1 MMLLP
6 VSVGTACRINL
17 LLNLFGFMKSKF
29 LIVAGL
35 LLAGVC
41 ASAQNYFGVTGGYN
55 LSTLKMEELTGDP
68 YGVKTEHSPRSGFN
82 AGIAYEHRFTGSD
95 KGNLFIGA
103 NVLYSLEGYHYKTT
117 IPTGVSDIVLK
128 SGSDAVYEDNVDFKY
143 LKVPVSFGYNFKLS
157 DNFGLAPKVF
167 GILESQLD
175 IVHDDVNPV
184 FDFAFGA
191 GVNLNIGERLS
202 IGLGYDWNLEN
213 DFEPNIRYGNAH
225 ANVTYYIFSK

>member
-1 MMLLP
+1 
-6 VSVGTACRINL
+6 
-17 LLNLFGFMKSKF
+17 MKKN

-143 LKVPVSFGYNFKLS
+143 LKLPVSFGYNFKLS

-202 IGLGYDWNLEN
+202 IGLGYDWNIEN

-225 ANVTYYIFSK
+225 ANVSYYIFSTK

>member
-1 MMLLP
+1 
-6 VSVGTACRINL
+6 
-17 LLNLFGFMKSKF
+17 MKKL

-35 LLAGVC
+35 MLAGVC

-143 LKVPVSFGYNFKLS
+143 LKLPVSFGYNFKLS

-202 IGLGYDWNLEN
+202 IGLGYDWNIEN

-225 ANVTYYIFSK
+225 ANVSYYIFSK

>member
-1 MMLLP
+1 
-6 VSVGTACRINL
+6 
-17 LLNLFGFMKSKF
+17 MKKI
-29 LIVAGL
+29 LIVVGL
-35 LLAGVC
+35 MLAGVC

-143 LKVPVSFGYNFKLS
+143 LKLPVSFGYNFKLS

-202 IGLGYDWNLEN
+202 IGLGYDWNLES

-225 ANVTYYIFSK
+225 ANVSYYIFSTK

>member
-1 MMLLP
+1 MKKMLIA
-6 VSVGTACRINL
+6 VGL
-17 LLNLFGFMKSKF
+17 M
-29 LIVAGL
+29 
-35 LLAGVC
+35 LASVC

-55 LSTLKMEELTGDP
+55 LSTLKMEESTGDP

-82 AGIAYEHRFTGSD
+82 AGIAYEHRFDGSD
-95 KGNLFIGA
+95 KGNLFLGA

-117 IPTGVSDIVLK
+117 IPTGGSDIKLK
-128 SGSDAVYEDNVDFKY
+128 SGSAPVVYEDDVDIKN

-175 IVHDDVNPV
+175 VDHNETNQV

-191 GVNLNIGERLS
+191 GLNLNIGERLS
-202 IGLGYDWNLEN
+202 IGLGYDWNPET
-213 DFEPNIRYGNAH
+213 DFEPTIVYGNAH

>member
-1 MMLLP
+1 
-6 VSVGTACRINL
+6 
-17 LLNLFGFMKSKF
+17 MKKI

-35 LLAGVC
+35 MLAGVC

-143 LKVPVSFGYNFKLS
+143 LKLPVSFGYNFKLS

-202 IGLGYDWNLEN
+202 IGLGYDWNIEN

-225 ANVTYYIFSK
+225 ANVSYYIFSTK

>member
-1 MMLLP
+1 M
-6 VSVGTACRINL
+6 
-17 LLNLFGFMKSKF
+17 
-29 LIVAGL
+29 
-35 LLAGVC
+35 
-41 ASAQNYFGVTGGYN
+41 
-55 LSTLKMEELTGDP
+55 
-68 YGVKTEHSPRSGFN
+68 
-82 AGIAYEHRFTGSD
+82 
-95 KGNLFIGA
+95 FIGA

-117 IPTGVSDIVLK
+117 IPTGGSDIVLK

-143 LKVPVSFGYNFKLS
+143 LKLPVSFGYNFKLS

-202 IGLGYDWNLEN
+202 IGLGYDWNIEN

-225 ANVTYYIFSK
+225 ANVSYYIFSK

>member
-1 MMLLP
+1 M
-6 VSVGTACRINL
+6 
-17 LLNLFGFMKSKF
+17 
-29 LIVAGL
+29 
-35 LLAGVC
+35 LAGVC

-143 LKVPVSFGYNFKLS
+143 LKLPVSFGYNFKLS

-202 IGLGYDWNLEN
+202 IGLGYDWNIEN

-225 ANVTYYIFSK
+225 ANVSYYIFSK

>member
-1 MMLLP
+1 
-6 VSVGTACRINL
+6 
-17 LLNLFGFMKSKF
+17 MKKI

-35 LLAGVC
+35 MLAGVC

-143 LKVPVSFGYNFKLS
+143 LKLPVSFGYNFKLS

-202 IGLGYDWNLEN
+202 IGLGYDWNIEN

-225 ANVTYYIFSK
+225 ANVSYYIFSK

>member
-1 MMLLP
+1 MML
-6 VSVGTACRINL
+6 AN
-17 LLNLFGFMKSKF
+17 
-29 LIVAGL
+29 
-35 LLAGVC
+35 VC
-41 ASAQNYFGVTGGYN
+41 VSAQNYFGVTGGYN
-55 LSTLKMEELTGDP
+55 LSTLKMENSGGEDP
-68 YGVKTEHSPRSGFN
+68 FGVKKEHSPRSGFN

-117 IPTGVSDIVLK
+117 IPTGGSDIKLK
-128 SGSDAVYEDNVDFKY
+128 SGSAAVYEGDVDIKN

-175 IVHDDVNPV
+175 VDHNETNPV

-202 IGLGYDWNLEN
+202 IGLGYDWNPEN
-213 DFEPNIRYGNAH
+213 DFEPNIRYCNAH
-225 ANVTYYIFSK
+225 ANVSYYIFSK

>member
-1 MMLLP
+1 
-6 VSVGTACRINL
+6 
-17 LLNLFGFMKSKF
+17 MKSKF

>member
-1 MMLLP
+1 
-6 VSVGTACRINL
+6 
-17 LLNLFGFMKSKF
+17 MKKI

-35 LLAGVC
+35 MLAGVC

-95 KGNLFIGA
+95 KSNLFIGA

-225 ANVTYYIFSK
+225 ANVSYYIFSTK

>member
-1 MMLLP
+1 
-6 VSVGTACRINL
+6 
-17 LLNLFGFMKSKF
+17 MKKI

-35 LLAGVC
+35 MLAGVC

-202 IGLGYDWNLEN
+202 IGLGYDWNLES

-225 ANVTYYIFSK
+225 ANVSYYIFSTK

>member
-1 MMLLP
+1 MLLP

-225 ANVTYYIFSK
+225 ANVSYYIFSK

>member
-1 MMLLP
+1 
-6 VSVGTACRINL
+6 
-17 LLNLFGFMKSKF
+17 MKKI

-35 LLAGVC
+35 MLAGVC

-143 LKVPVSFGYNFKLS
+143 LKLPVSFGYNFKLS

-225 ANVTYYIFSK
+225 ANVSYYIFSTK

>member
-1 MMLLP
+1 
-6 VSVGTACRINL
+6 
-17 LLNLFGFMKSKF
+17 MKKI

-35 LLAGVC
+35 MLAGVC

-143 LKVPVSFGYNFKLS
+143 LKLPVSFGYNFKLS

-202 IGLGYDWNLEN
+202 IGLGYDWILES

-225 ANVTYYIFSK
+225 ANVSYYIFSTK

>member
-1 MMLLP
+1 
-6 VSVGTACRINL
+6 
-17 LLNLFGFMKSKF
+17 MKKL

-35 LLAGVC
+35 MLAGVC

-143 LKVPVSFGYNFKLS
+143 LKLPVSFGYNFKLS

-167 GILESQLD
+167 GILESQ
-175 IVHDDVNPV
+175 VGVEHSDVNPV

-202 IGLGYDWNLEN
+202 IGLGYDWNPET
-213 DFEPNIRYGNAH
+213 DFDPTVVYGNAH
-225 ANVTYYIFSK
+225 ANVSYYIFSTK

>member
-1 MMLLP
+1 
-6 VSVGTACRINL
+6 
-17 LLNLFGFMKSKF
+17 MKKL

-35 LLAGVC
+35 MLAGVC

-143 LKVPVSFGYNFKLS
+143 LKLTVSFGYNFKLS

-202 IGLGYDWNLEN
+202 IGLGYDWNIEN

-225 ANVTYYIFSK
+225 ANVSYYIFSK

>member
-1 MMLLP
+1 
-6 VSVGTACRINL
+6 
-17 LLNLFGFMKSKF
+17 MKKN

-35 LLAGVC
+35 MLAGVC

-143 LKVPVSFGYNFKLS
+143 LKLPVSFGYNFKLS

-202 IGLGYDWNLEN
+202 IGLGYDWNIEN

-225 ANVTYYIFSK
+225 ANVSYYIFSTK

>member
-1 MMLLP
+1 
-6 VSVGTACRINL
+6 
-17 LLNLFGFMKSKF
+17 MKKI

-35 LLAGVC
+35 MLAGVC

-143 LKVPVSFGYNFKLS
+143 LKLPVSFGYNFKLS

-202 IGLGYDWNLEN
+202 IGLGYDWNLES

-225 ANVTYYIFSK
+225 ANVSYYIFSK

>member
-1 MMLLP
+1 
-6 VSVGTACRINL
+6 
-17 LLNLFGFMKSKF
+17 MKKK

-35 LLAGVC
+35 MLAGVC

-143 LKVPVSFGYNFKLS
+143 LKLPVSFGYNFKLS

-202 IGLGYDWNLEN
+202 IGLGYDWNIEN

-225 ANVTYYIFSK
+225 ANVSYYIFSTK

>member
-1 MMLLP
+1 
-6 VSVGTACRINL
+6 
-17 LLNLFGFMKSKF
+17 MKKN

-35 LLAGVC
+35 MLAGVC

-143 LKVPVSFGYNFKLS
+143 LKLPVSFGYNFKLS

-202 IGLGYDWNLEN
+202 IGLGYDWNPET
-213 DFEPNIRYGNAH
+213 DFDPTVVYGNAH
-225 ANVTYYIFSK
+225 ANVSYYIFSTK

>member
-1 MMLLP
+1 
-6 VSVGTACRINL
+6 
-17 LLNLFGFMKSKF
+17 MKKI

-225 ANVTYYIFSK
+225 ANVSYYIFSTK

>member
-1 MMLLP
+1 
-6 VSVGTACRINL
+6 
-17 LLNLFGFMKSKF
+17 MKSK

-35 LLAGVC
+35 MLAGVC

-143 LKVPVSFGYNFKLS
+143 LKLPVSFGYNFKLS

-202 IGLGYDWNLEN
+202 IGLGYDWNLES

-225 ANVTYYIFSK
+225 ANVSYYIFSTK

>member
-1 MMLLP
+1 
-6 VSVGTACRINL
+6 
-17 LLNLFGFMKSKF
+17 MKKI

-35 LLAGVC
+35 MLASVC

-184 FDFAFGA
+184 FEYRRAIVDW
-191 GVNLNIGERLS
+191 L
-202 IGLGYDWNLEN
+202 GL
-213 DFEPNIRYGNAH
+213 
-225 ANVTYYIFSK
+225 

>member
-1 MMLLP
+1 
-6 VSVGTACRINL
+6 
-17 LLNLFGFMKSKF
+17 MKKK

-35 LLAGVC
+35 MLAGVC

-55 LSTLKMEELTGDP
+55 LSTLKMEELTGAP

-143 LKVPVSFGYNFKLS
+143 LKLPVSFGYNFKLS

-202 IGLGYDWNLEN
+202 IGLGYDWNIEN

-225 ANVTYYIFSK
+225 ANVSYYIFSTK

>member
-1 MMLLP
+1 
-6 VSVGTACRINL
+6 
-17 LLNLFGFMKSKF
+17 MKKI

-35 LLAGVC
+35 MLAGVC

-117 IPTGVSDIVLK
+117 IPTGVSDIVFK

-143 LKVPVSFGYNFKLS
+143 LKLPVSFGYNFKLS

-202 IGLGYDWNLEN
+202 IGLGYDWNLES

-225 ANVTYYIFSK
+225 ANVSYYILSTK

>member
-1 MMLLP
+1 
-6 VSVGTACRINL
+6 
-17 LLNLFGFMKSKF
+17 MKKI

-35 LLAGVC
+35 MLAGVC

-143 LKVPVSFGYNFKLS
+143 LKLPVSFGYNFKLS

-202 IGLGYDWNLEN
+202 IGLGYDWNLES

-225 ANVTYYIFSK
+225 ANVSYYIFSTK

>member
-1 MMLLP
+1 
-6 VSVGTACRINL
+6 
-17 LLNLFGFMKSKF
+17 MKKM

-35 LLAGVC
+35 MLASVC

-225 ANVTYYIFSK
+225 ANVSYYIFSTK

>member
-1 MMLLP
+1 
-6 VSVGTACRINL
+6 
-17 LLNLFGFMKSKF
+17 MKKL

-35 LLAGVC
+35 MLAGVC

-143 LKVPVSFGYNFKLS
+143 LKLPVSFGYNFKLS

-202 IGLGYDWNLEN
+202 IGLGYDWNLES

-225 ANVTYYIFSK
+225 ANVSYYIFSTK

>member
-1 MMLLP
+1 
-6 VSVGTACRINL
+6 
-17 LLNLFGFMKSKF
+17 MKGKF
-29 LIVAGL
+29 LITTGL
-35 LLAGVC
+35 ALASVC

-55 LSTLKMEELTGDP
+55 LSTLKMENSGGNDP
-68 YGVKTEHSPRSGFN
+68 YGAKTEYSPRSGFN
-82 AGIAYEHRFTGSD
+82 AGIAYEYRFSGSD
-95 KGNLFIGA
+95 KGNLFLGA

-117 IPTGVSDIVLK
+117 IPTVGGIPN
-128 SGSDAVYEDNVDFKY
+128 VYDGNVDIKN

-175 IVHDDVNPV
+175 VDHNDTNPV

-202 IGLGYDWNLEN
+202 IGLGYDWNPEN
-213 DFEPNIRYGNAH
+213 DFVPKIRYCNAH
-225 ANVTYYIFSK
+225 ANVSYYIFSTK